1 MRKIALLVILICCI
15 FCLGCSGRTP
25 NPVLSYMPGD
35 NALSCEELKIEM
47 AKAMRE
53 IAIKPAKIKEREAR
67 NQGLNVF
74 GALLIYPWF
83 EKDILEAEETE
94 IKALHRRYNSLFMI
108 AAGKHCNLGNQTMTL
123 KTPGEGTLNPTK
135 FWTTTNRRQLLAFC
149 TNWTRTNSP

>member
-1 MRKIALLVILICCI
+1 MRKTALFVSLICCI
-15 FCLGCSGRTP
+15 FYLGCSGRTP

-47 AKAMRE
+47 AQAMRE

-108 AAGKHCNLGNQTMTL
+108 AAGKHCALGKQTMTL
-123 KTPGEGTLNPTK
+123 KTGREPTVDEILDNAK
-135 FWTTTNRRQLLAFC
+135 LSETARFLDQ
-149 TNWTRTNSP
+149 

>member
-1 MRKIALLVILICCI
+1 MRKTALFVSLVCCI
-15 FCLGCSGRTP
+15 FYLGCSGRTP

-47 AKAMRE
+47 AVAMRE
-53 IAIKPAKIKEREAR
+53 IALKPAKIKEREAR

-94 IKALHRRYNSLFMI
+94 IRALHTRYNHLFMI
-108 AAGKHCNLGNQTMTL
+108 AAGKHCALGNQTMTL
-123 KTPGEGTLNPTK
+123 KTTKGREPTVDEILDNAK
-135 FWTTTNRRQLLAFC
+135 LSETARFLEQLP
-149 TNWTRTNSP
+149 NQK